1 MSEVAARQAWLGII
15 CKISHLLTPLRADP
29 PIIGTAEERE
39 ARVKHIII
47 CKRSLISFCLA
58 EAASLISAQK
68 YDLAVPAATQAL
80 QLTKDLDGEL
90 SVAVVEPMLQLSQA
104 HLGLN
109 LLRQAEEYLAL
120 ARWNVLNAAAEAS
133 PCSDC
138 VLARLHM
145 LQGRVLTAQGNF
157 NAAKDEL
164 AQSIYFSS
172 KFFGAESCT
181 TSIGYYRLGDVF
193 LAQGDKVSTL
203 AFFDKVVDI
212 WYKLLITSLTAATAE
227 DAAPAAPPSSSSY
240 STLLDPNSSVTKEVP
255 SAEVLVEG
263 RFHLSQILAVRQAS
277 IGDTHIATGEVLY
290 TIGLFEFLYLKN
302 ATSALSFI
310 ASAREVYKSSLGD
323 SHDSTLQVE
332 NVIRLIQERADMEA
346 ERSIHYETQFIE
358 EKIAPEQAMMDEN
371 LAVSVECL

>member
-1 MSEVAARQAWLGII
+1 M
-15 CKISHLLTPLRADP
+15 RADP
-29 PIIGTAEERE
+29 PIIGTAEERD
-39 ARVKHIII
+39 ARVKHVII
-47 CKRSLISFCLA
+47 CKRSLIGFCLV
-58 EAASLISAQK
+58 EAASLISSQK

-104 HLGLN
+104 YLGLN

-133 PCSDC
+133 PYSDS
-138 VLARLHM
+138 VLSRLHM
-145 LQGRVLTAQGNF
+145 LLGRVLTAQGNL

-172 KFFGAESCT
+172 KFYGAESCA
-181 TSIGYYRLGDVF
+181 TSIGYYRLGDIF

-227 DAAPAAPPSSSSY
+227 DSAPAAPSSSSY
-240 STLLDPNSSVTKEVP
+240 STLLDPNSSVVKDAP
-255 SAEVLVEG
+255 SAEVVAEG

-277 IGDTHIATGEVLY
+277 IGETHIATGEVLY
-290 TIGLFEFLYLKN
+290 TIGLFEFLYQKN
-302 ATSALSFI
+302 TASALSFI

-346 ERSIHYETQFIE
+346 ERSSPCETRLFE
-358 EKIAPEQAMMDEN
+358 ESGAHELSDEK
-371 LAVSVECL
+371 LVVSV